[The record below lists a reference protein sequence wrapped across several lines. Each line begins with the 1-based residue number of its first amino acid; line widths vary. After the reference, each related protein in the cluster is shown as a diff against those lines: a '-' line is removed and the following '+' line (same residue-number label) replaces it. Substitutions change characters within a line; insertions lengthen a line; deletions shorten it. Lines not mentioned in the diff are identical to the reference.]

1 MRLFLNQTEIEGD
14 FSMKKIIFLV
24 LAAGLFLV
32 GCSSDSDDGSF
43 NSARQINVVSRED
56 GSGTRGAFVEILG
69 IEVAGADGSVRDMT
83 TVDAEIAP
91 GTNAVI
97 TNISGDTYA
106 IGYISLG
113 SLNDTVTAINVGG
126 IAPTAGNV
134 QSGVYPLFR
143 TFYIAVQDNLDD
155 LSQDFVNFIM
165 SAEGQAVVSRN
176 YVPAATNA
184 SAYSVNDLSGTI
196 VVSGSTSVAP
206 LMERLKEAYEAINSD
221 VTIEVHASGST
232 AGINAAI
239 SGLAD
244 IGMSSRELRENELA
258 DVNAI
263 AIAFDGLAVIVNNEN
278 PTSNLTPEQ
287 IRQIFVGD
295 ITNWNGLN

>member
-1 MRLFLNQTEIEGD
+1 
-14 FSMKKIIFLV
+14 MKKIIFLV